1 MAKAALLV
9 PYLEMCELARSM
21 VGRHDYITPMC
32 VEYAQTEAVEAR
44 AVELEQQGCKLI
56 VARGLQ
62 AQLIKRRVKL
72 PVVEIHVTAQ
82 ELGGLI
88 LQIRREL
95 GMDCPKVG
103 LVGFANMLC
112 DTSQFDE
119 LFSVKL
125 VRYMVTDVDHL
136 RAVVDRAEAD
146 GCQAVIG
153 GDVACL
159 RARELGLAYR
169 FIPSGEESMR
179 NALDLANQICY
190 AIDLELSNSAEMN
203 TMLDFTFSGIM
214 QVDLDGTILR
224 ANRMTFNL
232 LNVRPQ
238 EMVQRNVLDVL
249 PQLSQE
255 ILDRALKQGEETY
268 AFLLPIQKKA
278 VVVNVAPILIE
289 GEIKG
294 GILTFQEDKRI
305 IEMDSELRRE
315 LYQRGYIAQ
324 FNFDKLVHNSK
335 ESNRLFHTARKIA
348 KYRAPVLLSG
358 EPGCGK
364 NMIAQCIHMDS
375 LGRHNAYI
383 SLDCMAYQPDTLDTM
398 LFGNYTTRKD
408 TPACIVEIARDGTL
422 YLCHVEALSY
432 ELQYKLMNLIEGKFL
447 HNGSNQPST
456 ANVRIIASSDVN
468 LIVRVEKGEFR
479 SDLYYALNVLSLDVP
494 PLRSRREDILDWV
507 NYYLRQWQDRYK
519 RYVSLTQGAQE
530 FLENYDW
537 PGNLNQVSSVC
548 ERIVLLAEK
557 RSVDEVFLRRQL
569 EQVAPKVLH
578 STEQVVLF
586 KDQKA
591 VQIAELLRKHNGNR
605 QRVADEMG
613 VSKTTLWRYMKKYG
627 IEKDYSY

>member
-1 MAKAALLV
+1 M
-9 PYLEMCELARSM
+9 
-21 VGRHDYITPMC
+21 G
-32 VEYAQTEAVEAR
+32 VEYTQTEAVEAR
-44 AVELEQQGCKLI
+44 AIELEQQGCKLI
-56 VARGLQ
+56 VARGVQ
-62 AQLIKRRVKL
+62 AQLIKRCVKL
-72 PVVEIHVTAQ
+72 PVAEIHVTAQ

-95 GMDCPKVG
+95 GVNCPKVG
-103 LVGFANMLC
+103 LVGFANMMC
-112 DTSQFDE
+112 DTSQFNE
-119 LFSVKL
+119 LFSVEL
-125 VRYMVTDVDHL
+125 MRYMVTDVNQL
-136 RAVVDRAEAD
+136 RRSVDQARAE

-153 GDVACL
+153 GDMVCL
-159 RARELGLAYR
+159 RAGELGMVYR

-214 QVDLDGTILR
+214 QVKLDGTILR
-224 ANRMTFNL
+224 ANRMAFNL

-238 EMVQRNVLDVL
+238 EMTQRNVLEVL
-249 PQLSQE
+249 PQLSQK

-268 AFLLPIQKKA
+268 ASLLPIQQKA

-289 GEIKG
+289 GESKG
-294 GILTFQEDKRI
+294 GILTFQEGKRI

-324 FNFDKLVHNSK
+324 FNFDKFV
-335 ESNRLFHTARKIA
+335 
-348 KYRAPVLLSG
+348 
-358 EPGCGK
+358 
-364 NMIAQCIHMDS
+364 
-375 LGRHNAYI
+375 
-383 SLDCMAYQPDTLDTM
+383 
-398 LFGNYTTRKD
+398 
-408 TPACIVEIARDGTL
+408 
-422 YLCHVEALSY
+422 
-432 ELQYKLMNLIEGKFL
+432 

-468 LIVRVEKGEFR
+468 LIVQVEKGEFR

-494 PLRSRREDILDWV
+494 PLRSRREAILNWV
-507 NYYLRQWQDRYK
+507 NYYLRQWQDRCK
-519 RYVSLTQGAQE
+519 RCISLTQGAQD

-557 RSVDEVFLRRQL
+557 RSVDEVFLRRQM

-578 STEQVVLF
+578 GTEQVVLF

-613 VSKTTLWRYMKKYG
+613 ISKTTLWRYMKKYG